1 MIMDLFLED
10 ILGKMIDKLKILH
23 QAYKELRKQHL
34 LKDITDKK
42 LGLSPYQRKNIEKSP
57 RFEKGSIDIFGKKL
71 SFTDSLGF
79 LHSLDEVFGEEVYR
93 FTSDKESPYIIDC
106 GSNIGLSI
114 IYFKMLFP
122 QARILGFEPD
132 EKTFHI
138 LENNI
143 MDFGNSVIVK
153 QEAVWTKDEDIEF
166 YAEGSLAG
174 SIVTDFA
181 NKGNKL
187 NVKAIDLKKH
197 LNEEVDFL
205 KVDIEGAENTL
216 IFDLKNHLHN
226 VKNLFLEYH
235 GIIGAEQ
242 NLGEILNFVKDQG
255 FQYYIRVAGE
265 TIRYPFCNEE
275 PSGFNQQLNI
285 MCYRK

>member
-1 MIMDLFLED
+1 MDLFLED